1 MTSIVIKPSNG
12 DRFLTKSRFKMS
24 IECPA
29 KMYYT
34 KKEATYANTKKEDL
48 FLQALADDGF
58 QVGELAKLMYPEG
71 FEVEDQTFGDQIA
84 YTLRL

>member
-29 KMYYT
+29 KLYYT

-48 FLQALADDGF
+48 FLQALAD
-58 QVGELAKLMYPEG
+58 
-71 FEVEDQTFGDQIA
+71 
-84 YTLRL
+84 